1 MEFDAL
7 KNSYPSR
14 RSVVYGRRGMV
25 CTSQPLAAQAGLDII
40 KKGGNAIDAAIATA
54 ACMTV
59 LEPTSNGIGSDAFA
73 LVWTQGKLHGLN
85 ASGKA
90 PMEISAQK
98 IRDLGFDDIPKRGWI
113 PVMVPGAPSAWAEL
127 SQKFGRLP
135 LTETLAPAIGYA
147 EQGYPIS
154 PVTAYAWGKAF
165 KQFSEIFKGYCFKGW
180 FETFAPNGRAP
191 KAGEIWKSPDHAK
204 TLREIAETGA
214 KSFYQG
220 ALADKMDDFSR
231 RTGGYL
237 RKSDLESYWC
247 EWVAPISTNYRGY
260 DVWEIPP
267 NGNGVVALMALNIL
281 KGFEFSYRDCA
292 DTIHKQLE
300 AMKLAF
306 VDGKRYV
313 ADPRYMKVTV
323 EELLSEE
330 YAAKRRALIGHDA
343 IMPEPG
349 TPKSGGTIYLCTAD
363 GEGNMVS
370 YIQSNY
376 QGFGS
381 GVVIPGTG
389 IALQNR
395 GANFC
400 MDESMENCIG
410 PGKKAF
416 HTIIPSFLTK
426 DGQAVGPFGV
436 MGGFMQPQGHVQV
449 VTNTIDFLMNPQEA
463 LDAPRWQWVGEKK
476 IHVERGFPYGVTE
489 ELVRRGHEISVL
501 AESGTFGRGQIIWRD
516 EHGVLCGASEPR
528 ADGMVAAW

>member
-165 KQFSEIFKGYCFKGW
+165 KQFSEIFKGDCFKGW

-247 EWVAPISTNYRGY
+247 EWVALCSLRAMCRWLPI
-260 DVWEIPP
+260 P
-267 NGNGVVALMALNIL
+267 
-281 KGFEFSYRDCA
+281 
-292 DTIHKQLE
+292 
-300 AMKLAF
+300 
-306 VDGKRYV
+306 
-313 ADPRYMKVTV
+313 
-323 EELLSEE
+323 
-330 YAAKRRALIGHDA
+330 LI
-343 IMPEPG
+343 
-349 TPKSGGTIYLCTAD
+349 
-363 GEGNMVS
+363 
-370 YIQSNY
+370 
-376 QGFGS
+376 F
-381 GVVIPGTG
+381 
-389 IALQNR
+389 
-395 GANFC
+395 
-400 MDESMENCIG
+400 
-410 PGKKAF
+410 
-416 HTIIPSFLTK
+416 
-426 DGQAVGPFGV
+426 
-436 MGGFMQPQGHVQV
+436 
-449 VTNTIDFLMNPQEA
+449 
-463 LDAPRWQWVGEKK
+463 
-476 IHVERGFPYGVTE
+476 
-489 ELVRRGHEISVL
+489 
-501 AESGTFGRGQIIWRD
+501 
-516 EHGVLCGASEPR
+516 
-528 ADGMVAAW
+528 